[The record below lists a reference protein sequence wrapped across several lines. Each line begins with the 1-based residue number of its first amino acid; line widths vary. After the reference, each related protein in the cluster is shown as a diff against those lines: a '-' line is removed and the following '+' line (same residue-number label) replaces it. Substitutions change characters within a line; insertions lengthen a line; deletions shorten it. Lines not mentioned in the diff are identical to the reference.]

1 MGRREGLSTVDELEG
16 RHVVE
21 TGSLIMQ
28 RSRIIAE
35 KVDKGA
41 CAIVGVTYTLS
52 DGHMRL
58 RGVVGDIGE
67 TVPNTGGLATPLPA
81 D

>member
-1 MGRREGLSTVDELEG
+1 
-16 RHVVE
+16 
-21 TGSLIMQ
+21 MQ

-35 KVDKGA
+35 KVDRGA

-58 RGVVGDIGE
+58 RGAVGDIGE
-67 TVPNTGGLATPLPA
+67 TAPITGRLDAPPLPA
-81 D
+81 H